1 MSALVGC
8 YFISYITECGTSRVG
23 EEKPEVCY
31 GYIVYLFRE
40 TESNNRNYRT
50 KQKTIDETTQH
61 YLKQARVNV

>member
-50 KQKTIDETTQH
+50 KQKNI
-61 YLKQARVNV
+61 